1 MIFNNVD
8 ENDQSLYNYIE
19 NVEWKLES
27 KNLIFCKK
35 YHILVK
41 LENKIFSLK
50 ASLA

>member
-8 ENDQSLYNYIE
+8 ENDQSLYKYIE

-41 LENKIFSLK
+41 LYS
-50 ASLA
+50 S